1 MTTNH
6 DLYAIYLFAYA
17 EASHFRSGGMTGAP
31 GRLASRLRQMISVER
46 TIEELAR
53 HEATNGT
60 PVRSRA
66 AFERALAEGA
76 HVLRSLSPGREVPA

>member
-1 MTTNH
+1 MTNH
-6 DLYAIYLFAYA
+6 ELYAIYLLAYA
-17 EASHFRSGGMTGAP
+17 DASHFRSGGLPSAP
-31 GRLASRLRQMISVER
+31 SRLASRLRQMISVEH

-66 AFERALAEGA
+66 AFERALADGA
-76 HVLRSLSPGREVPA
+76 RVLGALGPGREVPA

>member
-1 MTTNH
+1 MTNH
-6 DLYAIYLFAYA
+6 ELYAIYLLAYA
-17 EASHFRSGGMTGAP
+17 DASHFRSGGLPSAP
-31 GRLASRLRQMISVER
+31 SRLVSRLRQMISVEH

-66 AFERALAEGA
+66 AFERALSDGA
-76 HVLRSLSPGREVPA
+76 RVLRALSPGREVPA

>member
-1 MTTNH
+1 MTNH
-6 DLYAIYLFAYA
+6 DLFAIYLLAYA
-17 EASHFRSGGMTGAP
+17 ESSHFRSGGLPSAP
-31 GRLASRLRQMISVER
+31 SRLASRFRQMISVEQ

-66 AFERALAEGA
+66 AFERALADGA
-76 HVLRSLSPGREVPA
+76 RVLRGVGPGREVPA

>member
-1 MTTNH
+1 MTNH
-6 DLYAIYLFAYA
+6 ELYVIYLLAYA
-17 EASHFRSGGMTGAP
+17 DASHFRSGGLPSGP
-31 GRLASRLRQMISVER
+31 GRLASRLRQMISVEH

-66 AFERALAEGA
+66 AFERALADGA
-76 HVLRSLSPGREVPA
+76 HVLQGMSPGRAVPA

>member
-1 MTTNH
+1 MTNH
-6 DLYAIYLFAYA
+6 ELYAIYLLAYA
-17 EASHFRSGGMTGAP
+17 DASHFRSGGLPGAQS
-31 GRLASRLRQMISVER
+31 RLASRLRQMISVEH

-66 AFERALAEGA
+66 SFERALAEGA
-76 HVLRSLSPGREVPA
+76 RVLGALGPGREVPA

>member
-1 MTTNH
+1 MTNH
-6 DLYAIYLFAYA
+6 ELYAIYLLAYA
-17 EASHFRSGGMTGAP
+17 DASHFRSGGLPSAP
-31 GRLASRLRQMISVER
+31 SRLASRLRQWISVEH

-66 AFERALAEGA
+66 AFERALADGA
-76 HVLRSLSPGREVPA
+76 RVLGGMSRGRAVPA

>member
-1 MTTNH
+1 MV
-6 DLYAIYLFAYA
+6 
-17 EASHFRSGGMTGAP
+17 
-31 GRLASRLRQMISVER
+31 SVEQ

-66 AFERALAEGA
+66 AFERALADGA
-76 HVLRSLSPGREVPA
+76 RVLRGVGSGREVPA